1 MPFFH
6 IPSSFVS
13 GVVSIKRGKITR
25 KEKTNI
31 TTLKGEKKKNNL
43 RERFIKKKFPMHVSL
58 KKEKQPKTKTTIG
71 VVLMFQF
78 DDDEEKKTLQKR

>member
-1 MPFFH
+1 
-6 IPSSFVS
+6 
-13 GVVSIKRGKITR
+13 
-25 KEKTNI
+25 
-31 TTLKGEKKKNNL
+31 L
-43 RERFIKKKFPMHVSL
+43 RERFIKKKFPLNPMHISL

>member
-13 GVVSIKRGKITR
+13 EVVSIKRGKITR

-31 TTLKGEKKKNNL
+31 TTLKGGKKKP
-43 RERFIKKKFPMHVSL
+43 I
-58 KKEKQPKTKTTIG
+58 
-71 VVLMFQF
+71 
-78 DDDEEKKTLQKR
+78 